1 MLEFS
6 KYNKIAGIYK
16 WENKINHKCYIGQSI
31 DLGSRLRHHVNN
43 YKHRRYNA
51 PLYRA
56 FDKYGIDSFDVE
68 ILYQF
73 ENPFNEIKQFLDRLE
88 IACIEQYN
96 SYGKTGYNQTRGG
109 DAGILGYKFTEEQ
122 CQKVSESAKK
132 AAAKQRREVF
142 IYDMK
147 TKREYCFQSITN
159 AAKYFNCHHSQMTR
173 ICRWQQLTI
182 NKSLVGSMSKDT
194 LMKRVEYVKEYSIGF
209 GKTRKR
215 PTPGLKRHFNTP
227 TGKKIISKE
236 QKLKISQGLLRYNE
250 RKQAAKQNFQL
261 YNGD

>member
-1 MLEFS
+1 
-6 KYNKIAGIYK
+6 
-16 WENKINHKCYIGQSI
+16 
-31 DLGSRLRHHVNN
+31 
-43 YKHRRYNA
+43 
-51 PLYRA
+51 
-56 FDKYGIDSFDVE
+56 
-68 ILYQF
+68 
-73 ENPFNEIKQFLDRLE
+73 
-88 IACIEQYN
+88 
-96 SYGKTGYNQTRGG
+96 
-109 DAGILGYKFTEEQ
+109 
-122 CQKVSESAKK
+122 
-132 AAAKQRREVF
+132 
-142 IYDMK
+142 
-147 TKREYCFQSITN
+147 
-159 AAKYFNCHHSQMTR
+159 MTR